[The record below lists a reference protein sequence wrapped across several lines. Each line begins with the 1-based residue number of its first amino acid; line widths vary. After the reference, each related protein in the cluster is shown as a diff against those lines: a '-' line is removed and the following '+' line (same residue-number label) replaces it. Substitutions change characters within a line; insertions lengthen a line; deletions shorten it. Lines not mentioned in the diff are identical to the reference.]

1 EALDLDEKVIRF
13 TVTREDI
20 PEMKQKINNYIF

>member
-1 EALDLDEKVIRF
+1 F